1 MSARE
6 HLPDWLAERLDTA
19 PRSPGCYLMRDR
31 DGAIVYVGKAKDL
44 RARLAQYFTP
54 GSSDTRF
61 FVGLLDRVLGAIDLI
76 VTQNNKEALVLENEL
91 IKQHQPR
98 FNFKLR
104 DDKTFLSIRI
114 GKEHPWPRVEVVRRR
129 KADGADYFGPYD
141 SATAIRHTLRVV
153 NRHFGL
159 RTCRDGEFKN
169 RVRPC
174 LEYQIGRCPAPCVLQ
189 VDRAAYE
196 ERIQDVRLF
205 LSGRGDA
212 LVARLRE
219 KMEASAEALDF
230 ELAAHYRDQIAA
242 IERSLE
248 KQTVRLPGDED
259 IDVVGLYREGA
270 RGVVQVLELR
280 RGVLRSSR
288 SHMLKQV
295 ELPDEDVLDDFLT
308 ARSQSVA
315 PLPDLILTPLEL
327 ADAETW
333 GELLSERRGKKVRV
347 HFPQRGT
354 MRRLL
359 TMAEDNAKQ
368 AFNAKAKSE
377 GDALETLEGLE
388 RRLGLS
394 RPPVRIE
401 CYDISHIQGDET
413 VGSMVVATDGVL
425 DKKEYRH
432 FRLRGQTAPDDFFSM
447 QQVLSR
453 RFKVRAERGD
463 DAAGRPD
470 LLLVDGGKGQLAVAV
485 AVLDELGITGVEVAS
500 LAKSRVLDEDGHVA
514 RRSRAKPASDVA
526 DRSPE
531 RVFRPGRKNPV
542 ILHANSSELFLL
554 QQLRDEAHR
563 FAITYHRKRRQKR
576 TLTSALDAVAGV
588 GPARRKALLT
598 TFGSLDGIRRASLDA
613 LAACPGVSPQ
623 LARAIHEALGVS
635 AA

>member
-1 MSARE
+1 VSARD
-6 HLPDWLAERLDTA
+6 HLPEWLAERLDTA

-31 DGAIVYVGKAKDL
+31 AGDIVYVGKAKDL

-174 LEYQIGRCPAPCVLQ
+174 LEYQIGRCPAPCVLE
-189 VDRAAYE
+189 VNRAAYE
-196 ERIQDVRLF
+196 DRIQDTRLF

-212 LVARLRE
+212 LVTRLRE
-219 KMEASAEALDF
+219 KMEASAETLDF
-230 ELAAHYRDQIAA
+230 ELAAHYRDQIGA

-248 KQTVRLPGDED
+248 KQTVRLPGDDD

-270 RGVVQVLELR
+270 RGVIQVLELR

-288 SHMLKQV
+288 SHPLKQV

-308 ARSQSVA
+308 ARSQAAA
-315 PLPDLILTPLEL
+315 PLPDVILVPLEL
-327 ADAETW
+327 SDAETW
-333 GELLSERRGKKVRV
+333 SELLSERRGKKVRV

-359 TMAEDNAKQ
+359 AMAEENAKE

-413 VGSMVVATDGVL
+413 VGSMVVATDGAL

-453 RFKVRAERGD
+453 RFKQRAEGDD

-470 LLLVDGGKGQLAVAV
+470 LLLIDGGKGQLAVAV
-485 AVLDELGITGVEVAS
+485 AVLEELGITGVEVAS
-500 LAKSRVLDEDGHVA
+500 LAKSRVLDEDGHVS
-514 RRSRAKPASDVA
+514 RQSRAKPASDVA

-542 ILHANSSELFLL
+542 VLHANSSELFLL

-563 FAITYHRKRRQKR
+563 FAITHHRKRRQKR
-576 TLTSALDAVAGV
+576 TLTSALDAVPGV
-588 GPARRKALLT
+588 GPARRKTLLT
-598 TFGSLDGIRRASLDA
+598 QFGSLDGVRRASLDD
-613 LAACPGVSPQ
+613 LAACPGVGPE
-623 LARAIHEALGVS
+623 LAKAIQAALGVGS
-635 AA
+635 A

>member
-1 MSARE
+1 
-6 HLPDWLAERLDTA
+6 
-19 PRSPGCYLMRDR
+19 
-31 DGAIVYVGKAKDL
+31 
-44 RARLAQYFTP
+44 
-54 GSSDTRF
+54 
-61 FVGLLDRVLGAIDLI
+61 LLDRVLGAIDLI

-98 FNFKLR
+98 YNVKLR

-114 GKEHPWPRVEVVRRR
+114 GKEHAWPRVEVVRRR
-129 KADGADYFGPYD
+129 RSDGADYFGPYD

-169 RVRPC
+169 RARPC
-174 LEYQIGRCPAPCVLQ
+174 LEYQIGRCPAPCVLE
-189 VDRAAYE
+189 VDRALYE
-196 ERIQDVRLF
+196 ERLQNTRLF
-205 LSGRGDA
+205 LAGRGDA
-212 LVARLRE
+212 LVTQLRA

-248 KQTVRLPGDED
+248 KQTVRLPGDDD

-270 RGVVQVLELR
+270 RGVLQVMEMR

-288 SHMLKQV
+288 SHALKQV

-308 ARSQSVA
+308 ARSQSGT
-315 PLPDLILTPLEL
+315 PLPDLILMPVEL

-333 GELLSERRGKKVRV
+333 SELLSERRGKKVRV
-347 HFPQRGT
+347 HHPQRGT

-359 TMAEDNAKQ
+359 SMAAENARE
-368 AFNAKAKSE
+368 AFNAKAKSDN
-377 GDALETLEGLE
+377 DALATLDGLQ
-388 RRLGLS
+388 RRLGLT

-413 VGSMVVATDGVL
+413 VGSMVVATDGVM

-432 FRLRGQTAPDDFFSM
+432 FRLRGQAVPDDFLSM
-447 QQVLSR
+447 HQVLSR
-453 RFKVRAERGD
+453 RFKRRGEGGPEES
-463 DAAGRPD
+463 GRPD
-470 LLLVDGGKGQLAVAV
+470 LLLIDGGKGQLAVAV
-485 AVLDELGITGVEVAS
+485 AVLEDLGITGIDVAS

-514 RRSRAKPASDVA
+514 RQSRAKPASDAA

-563 FAITYHRKRRQKR
+563 FAITHHRKRRQKR
-576 TLTSALDAVAGV
+576 TLTSALDGVAGV
-588 GPARRKALLT
+588 GPAKRRALLT
-598 TFGSLDGIRRASLDA
+598 QFGSLDGVRKASQQE
-613 LAACPGVSPQ
+613 LATCPGVNLE
-623 LARAIHEALGVS
+623 LAQAIHEALGVVGR
-635 AA
+635 

>member
-1 MSARE
+1 MSARD
-6 HLPDWLAERLDTA
+6 HLPEWLAERLESA

-31 DGAIVYVGKAKDL
+31 QGEIVYVGKAKDL

-54 GSSDTRF
+54 GSTDTRF
-61 FVGLLDRVLGAIDLI
+61 FVGLLDRVLAAIDLI

-104 DDKTFLSIRI
+104 DDKNFLSIRI
-114 GKEHPWPRVEVVRRR
+114 GKDHPWPRVEVVRRR
-129 KADGADYFGPYD
+129 KSDGADYFGPYD

-174 LEYQIGRCPAPCVLQ
+174 LEYQIGRCPAPCVLE
-189 VDRAAYE
+189 VDRAVYE
-196 ERIQDVRLF
+196 ERIQDTRLF
-205 LSGRGDA
+205 LGGRGDA

-248 KQTVRLPGDED
+248 KQTVKLPGDDD
-259 IDVVGLYREGA
+259 IDVVALYREGA
-270 RGVVQVLELR
+270 RGVIQVLELR
-280 RGVLRSSR
+280 RGVLRHSR
-288 SHMLKQV
+288 SHQLKQV

-308 ARSQSVA
+308 ARSQASA
-315 PLPDLILTPLEL
+315 PLPDVILMPLEL

-333 GELLSERRGKKVRV
+333 GELLSERRGRKVRV
-347 HFPQRGT
+347 HHPQRGT

-359 TMAEDNAKQ
+359 TMAEENAKE
-368 AFNAKAKSE
+368 AFNARAKSD
-377 GDALETLEGLE
+377 GDALQTLEGLE

-394 RPPVRIE
+394 RPPTRIE

-413 VGSMVVATDGVL
+413 VGSLVVATDGAL

-432 FRLRGQTAPDDFFSM
+432 FRLRGQTTPDDFFSM

-453 RFKVRAERGD
+453 RFKRRGD
-463 DAAGRPD
+463 GDDDGPGRPD
-470 LLLVDGGKGQLAVAV
+470 LLLIDGGKGQLAVAV
-485 AVLDELGITGVEVAS
+485 AVLEELGITDVEVAS
-500 LAKSRVLDEDGHVA
+500 LAKSRVLDDDGHVS
-514 RRSRAKPASDVA
+514 RQPRAKPVSEVA

-542 ILHANSSELFLL
+542 VLHANSSELFLL

-563 FAITYHRKRRQKR
+563 FAITHHRKRRQKR
-576 TLTSALDAVAGV
+576 TLTSALDAIAGV
-588 GPARRKALLT
+588 GPARRKALLAH
-598 TFGSLDGIRRASLDA
+598 FGSVDGVRRASLDE
-613 LAACPGVSPQ
+613 LAACPGLTPAV
-623 LARAIHEALGVS
+623 AEAVYASLNAS
-635 AA
+635 EP

>member
-1 MSARE
+1 MSARD
-6 HLPDWLAERLDTA
+6 HLPGWLAERLDTA
-19 PRSPGCYLMRDR
+19 PRAPGCYLMRDR
-31 DGAIVYVGKAKDL
+31 AGAIVYVGKAKDL
-44 RARLAQYFTP
+44 KARLAQYFTP
-54 GSSDTRF
+54 GTSDTRF

-114 GKEHPWPRVEVVRRR
+114 GKEHPWPRVEVVRR
-129 KADGADYFGPYD
+129 KKPDGADYFGPYD
-141 SATAIRHTLRVV
+141 SATAIRHTLRVI

-159 RTCRDGEFKN
+159 RTCRDGEFRN
-169 RVRPC
+169 RARPC
-174 LEYQIGRCPAPCVLQ
+174 LEYQIGRCPAPCVLE
-189 VDRAAYE
+189 VDRALYE
-196 ERIQDVRLF
+196 ERLQDTRLF

-212 LVARLRE
+212 LVTRLRE
-219 KMEASAEALDF
+219 KMEASAERLDF

-248 KQTVRLPGDED
+248 KQTVRLPGDDD
-259 IDVVGLYREGA
+259 IDVVALYREGA

-288 SHMLKQV
+288 SHALDRV

-308 ARSQSVA
+308 ARSQTGS

-327 ADAETW
+327 PDAEVW
-333 GELLSERRGKKVRV
+333 SELLSEVRGRKVRV
-347 HFPQRGT
+347 HHPQRGT

-359 TMAEDNAKQ
+359 TMAEDNARE
-368 AFNAKAKSE
+368 AFNAKARTE
-377 GDALETLEGLE
+377 ADALRTLEGLE
-388 RRLGLS
+388 RRLGLT

-413 VGSMVVATDGVL
+413 VGSMVVALDGAL
-425 DKKEYRH
+425 AKKEYRH
-432 FRLRGQTAPDDFFSM
+432 FRLRGQVGPDDFESM
-447 QQVLSR
+447 HQVLSR
-453 RFKVRAERGD
+453 RFKRREQGEA
-463 DAAGRPD
+463 DATARPD
-470 LLLVDGGKGQLAVAV
+470 LLLIDGGKGQLAVAV
-485 AVLDELGITGVEVAS
+485 AVLEDLGITGIDVAS
-500 LAKSRVLDEDGHVA
+500 LAKSRVLDEDGHVS
-514 RRSRAKPASDVA
+514 RQSRARPASDAA

-542 ILHANSSELFLL
+542 VLKPNTSELFLL

-563 FAITYHRKRRQKR
+563 FAITHHRKRRQKR
-576 TLTSALDAVAGV
+576 TLTSALDAVPGV
-588 GPARRKALLT
+588 GPARRRALLT
-598 TFGSLDGIRRASLDA
+598 HFGSLEAVRRATVEELS
-613 LAACPGVSPQ
+613 ACPGISQAV
-623 LARAIHEALGVS
+623 AEAVREALG